1 MNKAVKDKLV
11 KVTNI
16 KLEALEA
23 VSEAIKAK
31 EQDIV
36 AITQSGKEELAELST
51 EWHEQQN
58 ELDNAP
64 DLQTAREIQAR
75 KDRIEQ
81 DIRLQKTITENAIK
95 KAVTDIEELAGEFRD
110 VYYSVKQAY
119 SALDVEVSATINVRT
134 LDEYET
140 LMSSYSQKASNL
152 MEDLNRSLIAQRI
165 IKQGKATYKGL
176 HLAQAPLNAYARYVK
191 VVEALKS
198 ILRTIK

>member
-1 MNKAVKDKLV
+1 MNKAVKEKLI
-11 KVTNI
+11 KDITI

-23 VSEAIKAK
+23 VSEAVKAK
-31 EQDIV
+31 ENAIV
-36 AITQSGKEELAELST
+36 AIAQQGKEELAELSA

-58 ELDNAP
+58 QLDDAP
-64 DLQTAREIQAR
+64 DLNTAREIQAR

-119 SALDVEVSATINVRT
+119 SALDKEITATLNIRT
-134 LDEYET
+134 LTEYET
-140 LMSSYSQKASNL
+140 LMRSYSQKATNL
-152 MEDLNRSLIAQRI
+152 MGDLNRSLIAQGI
-165 IKQGKATYKGL
+165 IKQGEPSYKGL